1 MFVWSPTP
9 SSVATIAFLQHA
21 TMLLGQSVDA
31 MQGTMNPTTVWD
43 TMNKA
48 RVFYEVMDFDA
59 IDSAGMIE
67 YPNDKSS
74 TQGMD
79 ISFR

>member
-1 MFVWSPTP
+1 MFTWSPTP

-21 TMLLGQSVDA
+21 TTLLRQSVDA
-31 MQGTMNPTTVWD
+31 MQGTMNPTTIWD
-43 TMNKA
+43 TLNKV
-48 RVFYEVMDFDA
+48 RVFYEVMDLDA
-59 IDSAGMIE
+59 IDNAGMME

-74 TQGMD
+74 TQGMA